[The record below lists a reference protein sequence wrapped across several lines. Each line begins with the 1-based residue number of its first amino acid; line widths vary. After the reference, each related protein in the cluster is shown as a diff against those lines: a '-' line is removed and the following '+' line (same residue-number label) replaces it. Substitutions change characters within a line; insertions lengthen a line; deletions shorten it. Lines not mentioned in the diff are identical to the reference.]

1 MTLEYSKKQPLIMY
15 ADDSDIL
22 SLLLHHCHNT
32 PDFKDT
38 FLTEM
43 TTKSDHQQR
52 KCYSIREAIS
62 QFIKRGEPM
71 LPYLLFAHVFTGC
84 DTTSIIYRFEKTSI
98 FKRLEKSKRLRNTA
112 DVFYKDG
119 KNPQTTGTAAVSVL
133 EALRLSSLSLLDN
146 S

>member
-1 MTLEYSKKQPLIMY
+1 
-15 ADDSDIL
+15 
-22 SLLLHHCHNT
+22 
-32 PDFKDT
+32 
-38 FLTEM
+38 
-43 TTKSDHQQR
+43 
-52 KCYSIREAIS
+52 
-62 QFIKRGEPM
+62 M